1 MDGQSPRP
9 LNPISFLQAFIVQS
23 IRVGGLG
30 CAQCGESNN
39 HVAQVGLAASGCL
52 EEVARH
58 HLGCTGPL
66 DSDQYADLIV
76 EIKNRIGGQFERAP
90 GEVGSVRVINHRCPF
105 GDLVE
110 EAPELCRMT
119 SSVFG
124 AIAARSFGY
133 AKVELHKRIA
143 ARDGLCDVRVW
154 IDPQAAARHPGD
166 EYHREGDTV
175 AAASATAAVTQPAG
189 GKALQGLESA
199 AGRD

>member
-1 MDGQSPRP
+1 MDGQNSRP

-23 IRVGGLG
+23 IRVGELG

-39 HVAQVGLAASGCL
+39 HVAQVGLAASDCL

-90 GEVGSVRVINHRCPF
+90 AEVGSVRVINHRCPF
-105 GDLVE
+105 GELVE

-154 IDPQAAARHPGD
+154 IDPQVAARHPWG
-166 EYHREGDTV
+166 
-175 AAASATAAVTQPAG
+175 
-189 GKALQGLESA
+189 
-199 AGRD
+199 